1 MSLPLHGLRVV
12 VTRASHQAGCLAAAF
27 EAAGAE
33 TASLPLLAVVP
44 PADPL
49 PLERAAAEIERF
61 RWLVLTSTNAVDAVW
76 PYLSELPSG
85 LQIAAV
91 GRATAASL
99 RERGAGAV
107 LTGTDD
113 SSSLLTDLLPRLSPG
128 ATVLLPQ
135 AADAR
140 STLRRELEAAGAA
153 VTAVVAYDKALPPEA
168 PERARELFAA
178 HPLGWVTFTSPR
190 IGRHFASL
198 FGDSWERRRGELKA
212 ASIGRVTS
220 AELRVLGVEPAAQ
233 AATPSNEELVAAV
246 TAASQ
251 RPDRE
256 SPGAGRPDD
265 GRRGLAAPTP
275 RRSPR

>member
-27 EAAGAE
+27 EAAGAA
-33 TASLPLLAVVP
+33 TATLPLLAVVP
-44 PADPL
+44 PSDPR
-49 PLERAAAEIERF
+49 PLAQAAAEIDRF
-61 RWLVLTSTNAVDAVW
+61 GWLVFTSTNAVEAVW
-76 PYLSELPSG
+76 PLLRELPSG
-85 LQIAAV
+85 LRIAAV
-91 GRATAASL
+91 GRATAAAL
-99 RERGAGAV
+99 RERGAGPV

-113 SSSLLTDLLPRLSPG
+113 ASSLAASLLPRISPG
-128 ATVLLPQ
+128 DTVLLPQ

-190 IGRHFASL
+190 IGRHFAGL
-198 FGDSWERRRGELKA
+198 FGDAWERRRGELRA

-220 AELRVLGVEPAAQ
+220 AELRELGVEPAAQ
-233 AATPSNEELVAAV
+233 AASPSNEALVAAV
-246 TAASQ
+246 VAAAN
-251 RPDRE
+251 P
-256 SPGAGRPDD
+256 A
-265 GRRGLAAPTP
+265 
-275 RRSPR
+275 